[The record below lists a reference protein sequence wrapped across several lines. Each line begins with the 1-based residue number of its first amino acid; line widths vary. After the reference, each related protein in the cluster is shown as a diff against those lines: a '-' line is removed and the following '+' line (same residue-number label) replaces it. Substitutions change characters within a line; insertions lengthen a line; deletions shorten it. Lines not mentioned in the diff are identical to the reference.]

1 MCGIAGLFRPA
12 GLAPD
17 DVAAVERMTAAQSH
31 RGPAA
36 SGLHRDGRVVLG
48 HRRLSIIDVS
58 AVANQPMSNED
69 GRIWVTY
76 NGEIYN
82 YRELRS
88 QLIAQ
93 GHQFRSHSDTE
104 VILHGY
110 EEWGIDGVLEKLR
123 GMFAFG
129 LYDPSLGLLLARDR
143 LGIKPLYYY
152 QNKDAGFMLF
162 ASEVKALLTSRCLP
176 NERDMQAVA
185 GFLLTGSVPA
195 PATIL
200 KNVSC
205 VPSGHYLVF
214 REAGTATS
222 KYWDLNDVPPAE
234 APADIAHIRA
244 LLEDSVSRH
253 LMSDVP
259 LGVFLSGGV
268 DSGALVAFA
277 SRAMA
282 SADTGVVQAFRPA
295 GAAGAGVVQAFRPA
309 VPVNHRL
316 KTLTVVFD
324 ELQFS
329 EAAEA
334 AEVARRFGTDH
345 HQILITRSEFV
356 NDLPKFFAAMDQP
369 TNDGVNTYFVSKA
382 ARQAGL
388 TVVLSGLG
396 GDEVFWGYKYYRWLN
411 GRAAWLAACPTAARH
426 VLTRS
431 ASLWGRARGRENL
444 MRMDFL
450 QNGASSRELYLLM
463 RGFFP
468 PRHVMK
474 LLDIDRRQVDCIV
487 EQHFEAATGSSNIAP
502 ASAFNRIEFKRYL
515 HDQLLRDTDV
525 FSMAH
530 SIETRVPF
538 LDHTLVEYAASLS
551 SAEMMGNGNG
561 INKPLLVGAVDDPL
575 LLKAGTAKKK
585 GFSFP
590 MDSWMKN
597 SADDLQDMATSGNV
611 LNRGAVKT
619 LWEDFRGGRLHWSRA
634 WALSVLG
641 ASDSR

>member
-1 MCGIAGLFRPA
+1 M
-12 GLAPD
+12 
-17 DVAAVERMTAAQSH
+17 
-31 RGPAA
+31 
-36 SGLHRDGRVVLG
+36 VLG

-82 YRELRS
+82 YPELRT
-88 QLIAQ
+88 QLIDR

-110 EEWGIDGVLEKLR
+110 EEWGIDRLLEKLR

-129 LYDPSLGLLLARDR
+129 LYDPSRGLLLVRDR

-152 QNKDAGFMLF
+152 ENKDAGLMLF
-162 ASEVKALLTSRCLP
+162 ASEVKALLTSRCVP

-195 PATIL
+195 PATIV
-200 KNVSC
+200 KNVLC
-205 VPSGHYLVF
+205 VPPGHYLVF
-214 REAGTATS
+214 REVDTAIR
-222 KYWDLNDVPPAE
+222 KYWDLNDVRPAD

-244 LLEDSVSRH
+244 LLQDSVSRH

-259 LGVFLSGGV
+259 LGIFLSGGV

-277 SRAMA
+277 ARAMA
-282 SADTGVVQAFRPA
+282 ANAGDKSAANAISVAQPFR
-295 GAAGAGVVQAFRPA
+295 AAGFRGD
-309 VPVNHRL
+309 PVAQPFRAAMSVAAQHRL

-324 ELQFS
+324 ERQFS

-345 HQILITRSEFV
+345 HQILITQSEFV
-356 NDLPKFFAAMDQP
+356 SELPKFLAAMDQP

-411 GRAAWLAACPTAARH
+411 GRAAWLASCPTAARH
-426 VLTRS
+426 VLTRG

-450 QNGASSRELYLLM
+450 QSGASSRELYLLM

-468 PRHVMK
+468 PRHVMN
-474 LLDIDRRQVDCIV
+474 LLDIDRREVDCIV
-487 EQHFEAATGSSNIAP
+487 EQHFEAASGSSDITA

-530 SIETRVPF
+530 SVETRVPF
-538 LDHTLVEYAASLS
+538 LDHTLVEYAASLG
-551 SAEMMGNGNG
+551 SAEKIGNGNG

-590 MDSWMKN
+590 MDSWMKD

-641 ASDSR
+641 ASASR